1 MLERKPRATKKRPV
15 GRFSAESLA
24 EWTGLEPATPDVT
37 GRYSNQ
43 LNYHSFPAAKPV
55 LALQQEGRIIST
67 FAARATALL
76 HALEDARR
84 AHAGADAHG
93 HHAVFQLGIA
103 LKSMHQRG
111 RADGTG
117 GA

>member
-1 MLERKPRATKKRPV
+1 M
-15 GRFSAESLA
+15 LA

-43 LNYHSFPAAKPV
+43 LNYHSIPAAKPV
-55 LALQQEGRIIST
+55 LASQQEGRIIST
-67 FAARATALL
+67 FVARATPLS
-76 HALEDARR
+76 HALENPRR

-93 HHAVFQLGIA
+93 HHAVLELRVA
-103 LKSMHQRG
+103 LEGMHQRG
-111 RADGTG
+111 RTDGTG